1 MMWSLLLVVGAGK
14 GADTAVREVFDKGEI
29 DWTHGFVRAKGYGFV
44 DPKKPKG
51 QARLL
56 AERAAVVDARRNL
69 LEILKGVH
77 ITSETVVEDYM
88 TTSDLIVQR
97 VEGIVKGARVVGK
110 PKYYKDGRVEVVVEV
125 SLDTL
130 AKEVAPKEKG
140 VPGAPSK
147 GEESPKDVQGVII
160 KTPKGAKACLYPRIV
175 DEKGNVLLDFS
186 EYPEVRN
193 AWSRAVKFVK
203 GKVSQNEA
211 GQLVIEAAEAKGC
224 DIVVKR
230 DQKGKIERL
239 KKVARFL
246 FKAGKFVIDLVM

>member
-1 MMWSLLLVVGAGK
+1 MGAK
-14 GADTAVREVFDKGEI
+14 GSTADTVVKDVFDKGEI
-29 DWTHGFVRAKGYGFV
+29 DWTHGFVRARGYGFM

-88 TTSDLIVQR
+88 TQNDLIVQR

-110 PKYYKDGRVEVVVEV
+110 PKYYPDGRVEVVVEV

-130 AKEVAPKEKG
+130 AKELAPKKGKEPPEKG
-140 VPGAPSK
+140 EKAP
-147 GEESPKDVQGVII
+147 EDVQEVII
-160 KTPKGAKACLYPRIV
+160 KTPKGAKACLYPRII
-175 DEKGNVLLDFS
+175 DDKGNVLLDFS
-186 EYPEVRN
+186 EYPEVRD

-203 GKVSQNEA
+203 GKVSRNEA
-211 GQLVIEAAEAKGC
+211 GQIVIEAAEARGC
-224 DIVVKR
+224 DIVIRR
-230 DQKGKIERL
+230 DDRKKVERL

-246 FKAGKFVIDLVM
+246 LKAGKFVIDMVM

>member
-1 MMWSLLLVVGAGK
+1 MGAK
-14 GADTAVREVFDKGEI
+14 GSTADTVVRDVFDKGEI
-29 DWTHGFVRAKGYGFV
+29 DWTHGFVRARGYGFM

-88 TTSDLIVQR
+88 TQNDLIVQR

-110 PKYYKDGRVEVVVEV
+110 PKYYPDGRVEVVVEV

-130 AKEVAPKEKG
+130 ARKLAPKKGKEPPEKG
-140 VPGAPSK
+140 EKAP
-147 GEESPKDVQGVII
+147 EDVQGVII
-160 KTPKGAKACLYPRIV
+160 KTPKGAKACLYPRII
-175 DEKGNVLLDFS
+175 DDKGNVLLDFS
-186 EYPEVRN
+186 EYPEVQN

-203 GKVSQNEA
+203 GKVSRNEA
-211 GQLVIEAAEAKGC
+211 GQIVIEAAEARGC
-224 DIVVKR
+224 DIVIRR
-230 DQKGKIERL
+230 DDRKKVERL

-246 FKAGKFVIDLVM
+246 LKAGKFVIDMVM